1 MKKAKG
7 VITVRCKEGEKQNV
21 AEKNCTEKHV
31 AEKHVVEKHV
41 EQNAALKNTEKEKLA
56 KEKNNIIY
64 YKMPCTA
71 CGKNGLNVESKKPS
85 TMILGQ
91 QRQQTVRRTVQK
103 PRGLILNV
111 ASKRR
116 FILGRR

>member
-1 MKKAKG
+1 
-7 VITVRCKEGEKQNV
+7 
-21 AEKNCTEKHV
+21 
-31 AEKHVVEKHV
+31 
-41 EQNAALKNTEKEKLA
+41 
-56 KEKNNIIY
+56 
-64 YKMPCTA
+64 MPCTA
-71 CGKNGLNVESKKPS
+71 CGNKGLNVDSKKPS

-91 QRQQTVRRTVQK
+91 QRQQTVRRTVVQK

>member
-31 AEKHVVEKHV
+31 AEKHV

-64 YKMPCTA
+64 YKC
-71 CGKNGLNVESKKPS
+71 LVLLVEIKD
-85 TMILGQ
+85 
-91 QRQQTVRRTVQK
+91 
-103 PRGLILNV
+103 
-111 ASKRR
+111 
-116 FILGRR
+116 

>member
-1 MKKAKG
+1 M
-7 VITVRCKEGEKQNV
+7 TVGFQAGEKQNV
-21 AEKNCTEKHV
+21 AEKNC
-31 AEKHVVEKHV
+31 AGQNAAEKHV

>member
-1 MKKAKG
+1 M
-7 VITVRCKEGEKQNV
+7 TVGFQAGEKQNV
-21 AEKNCTEKHV
+21 AEKNC
-31 AEKHVVEKHV
+31 AG
-41 EQNAALKNTEKEKLA
+41 QNAAEKLA